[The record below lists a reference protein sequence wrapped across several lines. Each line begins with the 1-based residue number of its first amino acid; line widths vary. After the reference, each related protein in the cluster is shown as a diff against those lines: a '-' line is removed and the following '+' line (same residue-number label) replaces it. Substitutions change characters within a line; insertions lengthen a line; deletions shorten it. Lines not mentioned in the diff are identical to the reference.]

1 MIELAKHIEVLLLEN
16 DCVIVPGL
24 GGFIAHYRSCVYNED
39 TGEFCPPA
47 RTIGFNPQLVMNDGL
62 LVQSYM
68 QAYNT
73 DFPDATRKIEKL
85 VQKQK
90 EDIYRYG
97 HIYLN
102 NVGTLYY
109 NMNGVYEFEPE
120 ANGFFTPS
128 LYGLQGFTFPKLSP
142 ENVPQ
147 EKPLVE
153 YAMPRTVKTSTRRSS
168 FHYRRWSKN
177 IVAIA
182 AAILLFFLFSIPV
195 ENTYLDDAEY
205 ASLGSTGLF
214 DAIKNHS
221 MASSIITV
229 SPSVQQQE
237 KKQKTVKKQS
247 VKNNINTLK
256 PVAVKIEK
264 VAAPSAK
271 PAAHVV
277 KDVKQPVEKKTPAAN
292 KVPQKV
298 TTKADSYIIV
308 ASLATNSD
316 AMQVVKQMQQKG
328 YKEAQIL
335 ESDGRFRVAINRYTN
350 QTDAYKQ
357 IKELKENADFA
368 SAWVLTTK

>member
-24 GGFIAHYRSCVYNED
+24 GGFIAHDRSCVYNED

-292 KVPQKV
+292 KEPQKA

-357 IKELKENADFA
+357 IKELKKNADFA